1 MKDSPVPATK
11 KSQSIDWLFL
21 LDETESSFA
30 WMKVK
35 TIKKEERAAF

>member
-1 MKDSPVPATK
+1 
-11 KSQSIDWLFL
+11 

-35 TIKKEERAAF
+35 TIKKEERAAVCAFLSKAP

>member
-1 MKDSPVPATK
+1 
-11 KSQSIDWLFL
+11 

-35 TIKKEERAAF
+35 TIKKEERVAD